1 VTVHAKTTPT
11 RRGVC
16 LQKIKIEKILKYNAK
31 NDPERYGHWTAYYM
45 LVKTQYLIVTDKP
58 RIEFLT
64 HIKNEVSLERGF
76 TTVVGREK

>member
-1 VTVHAKTTPT
+1 MSSKQRKTPT

-45 LVKTQYLIVTDKP
+45 LVDTQYLIVTDKL
-58 RIEFLT
+58 RIEFFKPTL
-64 HIKNEVSLERGF
+64 KLG
-76 TTVVGREK
+76 